1 MDNIYTVKEV
11 ANLLEVAPSTIR
23 TWIHKDKLFAVRLGN
38 KFAISERTVIDFA
51 FPKPKYAKALCAK
64 NERFVI
70 MYSMWRMVYNT
81 AFIVRQN
88 PGLLKMVENFRTRR
102 LKEKLEED

>member
-38 KFAISERTVIDFA
+38 KFAISETTLINFA
-51 FPKPKYAKALCAK
+51 FPKPKYAAMLRAK
-64 NERFVI
+64 NERFVL
-70 MYSMWRMVYNT
+70 MYGIWRITYET
-81 AFIVRQN
+81 ALYVKRN
-88 PGLLKMVENFRTRR
+88 PRLFKTIEDFRIRR